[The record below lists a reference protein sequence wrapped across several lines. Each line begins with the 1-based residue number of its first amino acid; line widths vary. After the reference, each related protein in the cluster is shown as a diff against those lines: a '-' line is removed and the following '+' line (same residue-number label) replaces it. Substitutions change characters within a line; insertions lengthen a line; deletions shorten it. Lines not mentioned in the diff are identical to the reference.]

1 MHHLAEL
8 KRYLNQQMPRLTDDK
23 VHLFIVNGG
32 YVNQRLEYT
41 ARLLFLDCR
50 HDPIFILN
58 HIKLWLEKHHRH
70 LKLNGSE
77 IEINFSSEVIDT
89 NTFDLEIDFIQYDD
103 LNINADTG
111 EYVICDNTAHLKMLG
126 L

>member
-23 VHLFIVNGG
+23 VHLFIVNGR

-58 HIKLWLEKHHRH
+58 HIKLWLEKYHRH
-70 LKLNGSE
+70 LKPNGSE

-89 NTFDLEIDFIQYDD
+89 NTYDLEIDFMQYDD

-111 EYVICDNTAHLKMLG
+111 EYVICDNTATLKMLG